1 MDYMRPTTSK
11 VRLAIISMLS
21 EKIIVNSKILDIFA
35 GIGSVSKEF
44 DKFSPKKIVMIESN
58 IKNIKILRKDFKKDH
73 HKVIKGDVYNFI
85 PKLDEKFNII
95 FADPPYEQQKF
106 SKLAEIIIEADIFEE
121 NGIFIYEHHKNYELP
136 EKFQYLKK
144 VRDKKYGDSRISIYI
159 KKGVISD

>member
-21 EKIIVNSKILDIFA
+21 EKIIANSKILDIFA

-58 IKNIKILRKDFKKDH
+58 IKNIKLLKKDFKKEH
-73 HKVIKGDVYNFI
+73 HKVIRGDVFNCI

-106 SKLAEIIIEADIFEE
+106 FNLAEMIIKSDIFEK
-121 NGIFIYEHHKNYELP
+121 NGILIYEHYKNYELP
-136 EKFQYLKK
+136 EEFQCLKK
-144 VRDKKYGDSRISIYI
+144 VRDKKYGDSRISIY
-159 KKGVISD
+159 KNEGVISD